1 MKNRANSSAIT
12 EQNII
17 SSSADKTHVNSPEAN
32 NTEEARSDIL
42 VSPSV
47 PHKDEMLPDLNDD
60 CNNNNKP
67 QVNTETYVKEEIVK
81 DKSVR
86 VSQNEVTIK
95 ENNIDNQNI
104 ALTDNDA
111 LPKEEVIENENK
123 ESVFLDTGKEDNLES
138 VEVSSNVYVVPLNV
152 GLEDSQRKIGH
163 DEDLT
168 KEVVAK
174 ATEATEKVSY

>member
-32 NTEEARSDIL
+32 NTEEARLEIL
-42 VSPSV
+42 VAPSV
-47 PHKDEMLPDLNDD
+47 PHKDEMLPNLNDD
-60 CNNNNKP
+60 CNNNSKP
-67 QVNTETYVKEEIVK
+67 QVNSETYVK

-86 VSQNEVTIK
+86 VSLNEVTIK
-95 ENNIDNQNI
+95 ENNMDSQNI

-123 ESVFLDTGKEDNLES
+123 ESVFLDTGKEDDLES

-152 GLEDSQRKIGH
+152 GLEDSQRKIGQ

-168 KEVVAK
+168 KEIVAK